1 MKWHYLVEYL
11 RLLLFATRTV
21 ADIIITDILFPQNLM
36 KKLRRLQR
44 LLIWKT
50 TTTAIYQVFI
60 EAQIIYFANVFY
72 QLYKLEI

>member
-21 ADIIITDILFPQNLM
+21 ADIIITDILFLQNLM

-60 EAQIIYFANVFY
+60 EAQYAIYIVG
-72 QLYKLEI
+72 I